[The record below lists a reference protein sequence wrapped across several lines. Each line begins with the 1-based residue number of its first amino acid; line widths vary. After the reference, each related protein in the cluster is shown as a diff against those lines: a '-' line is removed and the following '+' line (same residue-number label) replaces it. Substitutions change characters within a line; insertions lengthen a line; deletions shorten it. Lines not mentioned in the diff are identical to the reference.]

1 MYGGGY
7 TAGASSDPVY
17 NVSYLVKEAGSMG
30 TPIIV
35 VSMNYRVASFG
46 FIASEEVMNEGATNL
61 GLKDQRLALEWVKA
75 NMHAF
80 GGDCERITIWGESAG
95 AYSVGLQILAYGGR
109 KSGLFHRAILESGTP
124 LATYRESV
132 LKST

>member
-1 MYGGGY
+1 M
-7 TAGASSDPVY
+7 D
-17 NVSYLVKEAGSMG
+17 
-30 TPIIV
+30 
-35 VSMNYRVASFG
+35 RVASFG

-61 GLKDQRLALEWVKA
+61 GLKDLRLALEWVKA

-80 GGDCERITIWGESAG
+80 GGGKMDSRERFLSSDCERITIWGESAG
-95 AYSVGLQILAYGGR
+95 TYSVGLQILAYGGR